1 MRAGTDRREYAL
13 ALALGAAGA
22 LLILLAVRQ
31 VWAHAVYAP
40 PRPLPSADVAVRGQ
54 SLIPAAGALAIA
66 GLACLAAVIATRGRP
81 RRATGV
87 LLSLIGI
94 GAIVAATASVT
105 AAAVLSAAAGAGS
118 GTGAG
123 STISGTPGAGG
134 AVAISGAPGHAVMT
148 GLVWHGAAVAG
159 GLALVAAGLATAWRG
174 GRWPVMSSRYEQAGR
189 DEHAGRDEQAGH
201 LARETADSAAA
212 MWDSLN
218 RDVDPT

>member
-13 ALALGAAGA
+13 ALVLGAAGA
-22 LLILLAVRQ
+22 LLILVAVRQ
-31 VWAHAVYAP
+31 VWAHAMYTP
-40 PRPLPSADVAVRGQ
+40 PRPLPSQDVAVRGQ
-54 SLIPAAGALAIA
+54 SLVPLAGALGIA
-66 GLACLAAVIATRGRP
+66 GLACLAAVIATRGRL
-81 RRATGV
+81 RRAIGV
-87 LLSLIGI
+87 LLCLAGV

-105 AAAVLSAAAGAGS
+105 AAAVLSAAAGTGPGTGAGQ

-123 STISGTPGAGG
+123 STISGTTGAGG

-159 GLALVAAGLATAWRG
+159 GLALAVAGLATAWRG
-174 GRWPVMSSRYEQAGR
+174 GRWPVMSARYE
-189 DEHAGRDEQAGH
+189 AGH
-201 LARETADSAAA
+201 DEAAPAARETADSTAV